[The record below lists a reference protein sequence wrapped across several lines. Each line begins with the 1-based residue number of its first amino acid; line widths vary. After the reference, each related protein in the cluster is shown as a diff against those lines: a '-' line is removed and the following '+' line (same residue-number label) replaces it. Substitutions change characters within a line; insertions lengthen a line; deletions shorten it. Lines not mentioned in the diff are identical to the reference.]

1 MRSRLFYHSP
11 AKREAMLG
19 ALQKVLRAQSDV
31 TFAYVH
37 GSFLTGR
44 PFHDV
49 DVAVY
54 LNTAVE
60 RRMGRRLMT
69 LSEELE
75 SALSHTPGPI
85 PAVDVRALNSAP
97 LGFCYQ
103 VLRGGRLLSSRD
115 ESLRIQWEVRTVERY
130 LDLKPLRQR
139 ALKEAMTA

>member
-1 MRSRLFYHSP
+1 MKNQLFYHSP
-11 AKREAMLG
+11 AEREAMLD
-19 ALQKVLRAQSDV
+19 ALREALRSQPDVL
-31 TFAYVH
+31 FAYVH
-37 GSFLTGR
+37 GSFLTER

-60 RRMGRRLMT
+60 RRMGRRLLA
-69 LSEELE
+69 LSDELG
-75 SALSHTPGPI
+75 SALSQTPGPI

-97 LGFCYQ
+97 LGFRYQ

-115 ESLRIQWEVRTVERY
+115 ETLRIRWVVRTVERY